1 MRAPELEILMISTK
15 RISRLG
21 EYAALFALSLGVL
34 SCGSDGS
41 TGGAAGGGGDG
52 GRRGEVLAALGEDV
66 VLPLIEQLPTEASR
80 FETAIGDASSE
91 PGGRDAA
98 QAAWQELM
106 AVWQQL
112 ELMQFGPLG
121 SSQTVMGGQDLRA
134 RIYTWPILNP
144 CQVDRQT
151 VTEGYDDP
159 DALEQILGTPLGLR
173 AIEYLLFTED
183 PGNNCP
189 PFDSINQDGTWES
202 MSEMIPQRRLEYAA
216 ALATLVRR
224 RAEEL
229 AEAWSPAGGNFI
241 EELTSPG
248 RSGAVYGSAQEGLNA
263 VSDAL
268 FYLDK
273 ETKDMKLGKPL
284 GITGCAAA
292 QCPEDLESPWARWS
306 KPHLLAN
313 LEAFQLVF
321 HGGAADGDDLGFD
334 DLLRDMGAD
343 DVADDMTSAIAA
355 AIAATEA
362 VPGSFSDA
370 LTENESAMTAA
381 HTAIQLVTDILK
393 SDFLSVLDLEAPDR
407 AAGDND

>member
-1 MRAPELEILMISTK
+1 MREAELEMLMISTK
-15 RISRLG
+15 RTSSLG
-21 EYAALFALSLGVL
+21 EYAALVGLCVTLL

-52 GRRGEVLAALGEDV
+52 GRRGEVLAALGQDV
-66 VLPLIEQLPTEASR
+66 VLPLIEQLPTEVSR
-80 FETAIGDASSE
+80 FETALGDATSE

-183 PGNNCP
+183 PGNNCLP
-189 PFDSINQDGTWES
+189 DDPINGDGTWDS
-202 MSEMIPQRRLEYAA
+202 MSEMIPQRRLDYAA

-229 AEAWSPAGGNFI
+229 ADAWSPSGGNFI
-241 EELTSPG
+241 EELSNPG

-268 FYLDK
+268 FYLEK

-284 GITGCAAA
+284 GITGCSSA
-292 QCPEDLESPWARWS
+292 QCPDDLESPWARWS
-306 KPHLLAN
+306 KPHALAN
-313 LEAFQLVF
+313 LLAFQHVF
-321 HGGAADGDDLGFD
+321 HGGAPDANDLGFD

-343 DVADDMTSAIAA
+343 DVAEDMSSAVRA

-362 VPGSFSDA
+362 VPGTFHDA
-370 LTENESAMTAA
+370 LSENEAAMTNA
-381 HTAIQLVTDILK
+381 HTAIQAVTDILK